1 VMMSLMLDCDA
12 VLVGFV
18 ESDDTI
24 SLGKLALNAPRQL
37 IVLGTPLKPMHFKPT
52 SLISSAVSTD
62 CFLSFDLSV
71 ARLYSS
77 VRDSGEF
84 IVMVAAVDN
93 VSHAG
98 VPTFFD
104 EASCLN
110 LSYTDR
116 IRGVAGRVFGRANDA
131 PISALS
137 DDESFDIAMS
147 SYVSMIQIQ
156 QQSQQDFVQLKAD
169 ILY

>member
-1 VMMSLMLDCDA
+1 MRDCTVPSGIPA
-12 VLVGFV
+12 
-18 ESDDTI
+18 S
-24 SLGKLALNAPRQL
+24 SSSWSRQ
-37 IVLGTPLKPMHFKPT
+37 
-52 SLISSAVSTD
+52 SSNV
-62 CFLSFDLSV
+62 SV
-71 ARLYSS
+71 AHFPLEG
-77 VRDSGEF
+77 VL
-84 IVMVAAVDN
+84 ADN